1 MPHLPAG
8 HPFRKH
14 SANLRAVSAGLAQAE
29 RTHKAAVRRGDAP
42 GTDFA
47 ARMHQLMVGLLAEAH
62 LRKIVSDP
70 DGFNAKEQKLL
81 SQESSQLD
89 RWLRAVELAF
99 RRHYAVPIHLEIT
112 VSTTAAGVPSQHAK
126 LNSLLRNDLGAV
138 IQDRNKLAHG
148 QWEWLL
154 NNKETAFT
162 GRAAVPLNYLASYR
176 RSVVIKNLAGLIHAL
191 VVSEPTFQR
200 DYASFYQAITTIQA
214 KINGPDYPAFA
225 LSLQARRR

>member
-1 MPHLPAG
+1 
-8 HPFRKH
+8 
-14 SANLRAVSAGLAQAE
+14 
-29 RTHKAAVRRGDAP
+29 
-42 GTDFA
+42 
-47 ARMHQLMVGLLAEAH
+47 MVGILAEAH

-70 DGFNAKEQKLL
+70 DGFNAKERRLL
-81 SQESSQLD
+81 SQEGSQLD

-112 VSTTAAGVPSQHAK
+112 TSTTTVSVPGQHAN
-126 LNSLLRNDLGAV
+126 LNSLLRNDLGDV

-162 GRAAVPLNYLASYR
+162 GNAPFPLNYLAAYR
-176 RSVVIKNLAGLIHAL
+176 RSVVIKNLASLIHEL

-200 DYASFYQAITTIQA
+200 NYMSFYQTITTMQA

-225 LSLQARRR
+225 LSLQARHR